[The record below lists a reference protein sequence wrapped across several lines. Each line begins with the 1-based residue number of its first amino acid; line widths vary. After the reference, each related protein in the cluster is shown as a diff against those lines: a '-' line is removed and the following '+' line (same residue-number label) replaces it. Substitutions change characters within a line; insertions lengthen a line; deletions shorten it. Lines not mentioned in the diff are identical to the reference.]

1 MVLAS
6 QVTRGPA
13 SSGLE
18 VRYWRSAL
26 PEERK
31 TQVVQFGVFEV
42 NVLAR
47 ELRKHG
53 TRVRLRGQPFCI
65 LSMLLERPGETITRD
80 EMRQRLWPADTF
92 VDFDH
97 SLNTAI
103 KKLRAALGDS
113 PEKSRY
119 IETIPRVGYRFI
131 APVLFVALAGSS
143 AAETV
148 PARVEPQVV
157 AVSRV
162 PDRAWLRPVAGG
174 LVLLAMLTAVTLAWW
189 RVRARHEVNSGT
201 LTMAVLPFANLTGDP
216 SQEYFSDGLTEEMI
230 SQLGQ
235 ISPEKLRVIARTSV
249 MRYKNTRASLA
260 QIGAELGVQ
269 YVLEGSVRRNSGR
282 VLVTAQLVR
291 VAEQTPVWSREYDR
305 QLSDLLNL
313 QYEVAQEIADEMQVS
328 LGGGDPRAA
337 AAAGKS
343 PASPNSYE
351 AYDLYLQGLYFWNK
365 RTKPGFERAADFFQQ
380 AIARDPNYARAYA
393 GLADTY
399 GLMST
404 WSMGPQG
411 ELMPKARAAALRA
424 LELDGALAE
433 AHASLALVAENYD
446 YDWRTAEKEMVRAI
460 QLDPGYATAHQWYA
474 ECLSLQGRFD
484 EALAESERARQLD
497 PLSVIIAA
505 DYGAILYFSRQ
516 YDRAIEQFRTVQTME
531 PDFGRAHMISYA
543 YVEKGMFREAL
554 TEAQEWRHSDGT
566 PAWEI
571 QAFIYGRAGE
581 RQKAQSML
589 EKWEQWHEARHTPVT
604 AVVPVAYVAMGRKDD
619 AIALLEKAYA
629 EHSNALI
636 EIGVGPAFD
645 PLRDD
650 VRFQD
655 LLRRIGFTDTHAT
668 RRTSGP
674 S

>member
-1 MVLAS
+1 M
-6 QVTRGPA
+6 
-13 SSGLE
+13 
-18 VRYWRSAL
+18 

-42 NVLAR
+42 NVPAR

-53 TRVRLRGQPFCI
+53 TRVNLRGQPFCI

-97 SLNTAI
+97 SLNSAI

-131 APVLFVALAGSS
+131 APVLVVPLAGSS
-143 AAETV
+143 GAEAL
-148 PARVEPQVV
+148 PARLEPEV
-157 AVSRV
+157 AAVFRV
-162 PDRAWLRPVAGG
+162 PDKAWRRPVAGG
-174 LVLLAMLTAVTLAWW
+174 LVLLAMLAAVTLAWW
-189 RVRARHEVNSGT
+189 RIRARHEVNGGT

-216 SQEYFSDGLTEEMI
+216 GQEYFSDGLTEEMI

-235 ISPEKLRVIARTSV
+235 IRPEKLRVIARTSV

-305 QLSDLLNL
+305 QLRDLLNL
-313 QYEVAQEIADEMQVS
+313 QYEVAQEIADEMRVS

-337 AAAGKS
+337 PAARKS

-351 AYDLYLQGLYFWNK
+351 AYDLYLQGRYFWNK
-365 RTKPGFERAADFFQQ
+365 RTKPGFERAADFFQR
-380 AIARDPNYARAYA
+380 AITRDPNYARAYA

-404 WSMGPQG
+404 WFVGPPGQ
-411 ELMPKARAAALRA
+411 LMPKARTAALKA
-424 LELDGALAE
+424 LQLDDTLAE
-433 AHASLALVAENYD
+433 AHASLALIAQNYD
-446 YDWRTAEKEMVRAI
+446 YDWPTAEKELLRAI

-505 DYGAILYFSRQ
+505 DHGAILYFSRQ
-516 YDRAIEQFRTVQTME
+516 YDRAIEQFRAVQTMQ
-531 PDFGRAHMISYA
+531 PDFGRARLIAYA

-554 TEAQEWRHSDGT
+554 AEIEEWRHTDGT
-566 PAWEI
+566 PAWEM

-581 RQKAQSML
+581 RQKAQSVL
-589 EKWEQWHEARHTPVT
+589 EKWAKWHKAHDTPIT
-604 AVVPVAYVAMGRKDD
+604 GIIPMAYIAVGRKDD

-636 EIGVGPAFD
+636 EIRVGPAFD

-650 VRFQD
+650 IRFQD
-655 LLRRIGFTDTHAT
+655 LLRRIGLTDAHGT
-668 RRTSGP
+668 RRTSG
-674 S
+674 SS